1 MLKILF
7 FLTNISFCFNSIIE
21 NEKLIYDINF
31 RSFNAGEAIFEIE
44 IDTLNNNKLYKIT
57 STTKT
62 NKFLDRF
69 YKIRDEIELWV
80 NDDFSLSKAKK
91 KIHQGKYK
99 RNQLIEIDKNES
111 IIKYNE
117 KKINIESKVY
127 DPISAIFFYRTLNLE
142 KITEYNFISF
152 ENGKIKDISIK
163 VSQIELI
170 KNSLGSFECYV
181 LRPFSKNGKPIF
193 KNNGQ
198 MTIWISKKEKLPIKI
213 EQNTSFGKLIMNL
226 KKYNHN

>member
-91 KIHQGKYK
+91 
-99 RNQLIEIDKNES
+99 
-111 IIKYNE
+111 
-117 KKINIESKVY
+117 
-127 DPISAIFFYRTLNLE
+127 
-142 KITEYNFISF
+142 
-152 ENGKIKDISIK
+152 
-163 VSQIELI
+163 
-170 KNSLGSFECYV
+170 
-181 LRPFSKNGKPIF
+181 
-193 KNNGQ
+193 
-198 MTIWISKKEKLPIKI
+198 
-213 EQNTSFGKLIMNL
+213 
-226 KKYNHN
+226 